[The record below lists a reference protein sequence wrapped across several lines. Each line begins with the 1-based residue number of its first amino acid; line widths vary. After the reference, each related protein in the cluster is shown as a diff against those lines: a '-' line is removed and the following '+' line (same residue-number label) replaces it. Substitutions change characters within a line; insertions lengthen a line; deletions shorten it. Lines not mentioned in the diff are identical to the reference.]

1 MYSKLNNRALW
12 RKAIIDA
19 RLLLLSAMLLMFVF
33 HWIFVWITSLIKL
46 GPIADFIRAL
56 PREIQNLSGV
66 PVEEVATVAGRI
78 AVAYVDPVV
87 LLAAA
92 VWGISRGSDVVSGEI
107 GRGTMEMLIAQPVRR
122 LAVIWTQS
130 AATILGAA
138 GIALA
143 AWLGTYAGI
152 STIRLEET
160 VPANIFVPAA
170 INVFALTFFL
180 AGVSTLASSCD
191 QYRWR
196 TVGLMG
202 GFFIIGL
209 IVKVMARTVSDL
221 NWLSYLTFFGAFEPQ
236 LMVTTMLRDTHEAWM
251 LSLRYD
257 GLLIGLGGACFIA
270 GAVIFCRRDLPAP
283 L

>member
-1 MYSKLNNRALW
+1 MHSRLNNRALW

-19 RLLLLSAMLLMFVF
+19 RLLLLSTMLLMFVF

-46 GPIADFIRAL
+46 GPMADFIRTL
-56 PREIQNLSGV
+56 PKEIQNLSGV

-78 AVAYVDPVV
+78 AMAYVDPVV

-107 GRGTMEMLIAQPVRR
+107 NRGTMEMLLAQPVRR
-122 LAVIWTQS
+122 LAVMWTQS
-130 AATILGAA
+130 AATIIGAA
-138 GIALA
+138 GIAAA
-143 AWLGTYAGI
+143 AWLGTYAGVA
-152 STIRLEET
+152 TIELEEPVT
-160 VPANIFVPAA
+160 ADVFVPAA
-170 INVFALTFFL
+170 FNVFALTFFL

-209 IVKVMARTVSDL
+209 IVKVMARTVPDL

-236 LMVTTMLRDTHEAWM
+236 LMVTAMLRESDEIWSISA
-251 LSLRYD
+251 RYN
-257 GLLIGLGGACFIA
+257 GVLLGLGAVGFCA
-270 GAVIFCRRDLPAP
+270 GTVIFCRRDLPAP